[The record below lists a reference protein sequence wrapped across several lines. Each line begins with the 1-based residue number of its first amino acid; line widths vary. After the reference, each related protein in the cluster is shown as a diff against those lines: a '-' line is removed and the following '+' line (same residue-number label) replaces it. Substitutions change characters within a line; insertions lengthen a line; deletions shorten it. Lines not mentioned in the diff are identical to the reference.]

1 MKIVMS
7 ILLLGALTGCMTYQ
21 EARVGDVGETV
32 YAIHRQQI
40 ADPARAASPG
50 TEVSPTGIDGAQMET
65 VLEGYRGVAGDASQV
80 VLPVHIDAGN

>member
-1 MKIVMS
+1 MKTVMS

-21 EARVGDVGETV
+21 QARVGDTGASV
-32 YAIHRQQI
+32 YAVHRQQI

-65 VLEGYRGVAGDASQV
+65 VLDGYRGVAGDAAQV
-80 VLPVHIDAGN
+80 ALPVHIDAGN